1 MLGIKEL
8 FTKILEKLKVLDTVE
23 HKDVTLTSPAPFNY
37 NATDVYAVKCGHV
50 VRLNFYI
57 NTNSSVSAGSYV
69 DIGILPSDC
78 APPRTIS
85 CNLVNLTRGNLV
97 VLFIGSNGVLRIY
110 VSSNAPIG
118 LIRASIPYL
127 V

>member
-8 FTKILEKLKVLDTVE
+8 LTKILEKLKVLDTVE
-23 HKDVTLTSPAPFNY
+23 RKNVTLTSPAPLNY
-37 NATDVYAVKCGHV
+37 NAINVFAVKCGHV

-57 NTNSSVSAGSYV
+57 NTSSSVTAGTYV
-69 DIGILPSDC
+69 DIGVLPSDC
-78 APPRTIS
+78 TPPREIS
-85 CNLVNLTRGNLV
+85 YNLVNMTQGNLV
-97 VLFIGSNGVLRIY
+97 VLFVQANGKIRIY
-110 VSSNAPIG
+110 VSSNTPIG

>member
-23 HKDVTLTSPAPFNY
+23 RKNVTLTSPAPFDY
-37 NATDVYAVKCGHV
+37 IAKEIYAVKCGHV

-57 NTNSSVSAGSYV
+57 NTDSSVPAASYV
-69 DIGILPSDC
+69 DIGTLPSDC
-78 APPRTIS
+78 VPPRQIS
-85 CNLVNLTRGNLV
+85 YNLVNITRGNLV
-97 VLFIGSNGVLRIY
+97 VLFIGSNGVIRIY
-110 VSSNAPIG
+110 VASNAPIG
-118 LIRASIPYL
+118 IIRASIPYF